1 MSDHKGSNSSPKR
14 PTSRDIHTHT
24 PHGNESG
31 KNWNYPPG
39 LDNIMA
45 TGAFWQ
51 NYSGKIV
58 MQEKIQQITLF
69 DQPLIH
75 EFLMPQQTLSKY
87 KKHLLREIE

>member
-14 PTSRDIHTHT
+14 PTSREIHTHT

-51 NYSGKIV
+51 NYSGKI
-58 MQEKIQQITLF
+58 
-69 DQPLIH
+69 
-75 EFLMPQQTLSKY
+75 
-87 KKHLLREIE
+87 

>member
-58 MQEKIQQITLF
+58 IPNSRKNA
-69 DQPLIH
+69 
-75 EFLMPQQTLSKY
+75 
-87 KKHLLREIE
+87 KKNSTDYII